1 MTPSGIEKRFWN
13 WAIAVG
19 LASIKTKHTS
29 QGALFWRA
37 WGSMDDF
44 IDLVT

>member
-1 MTPSGIEKRFWN
+1 
-13 WAIAVG
+13 

-29 QGALFWRA
+29 QGALFRRA